1 VRIKYC
7 AAPCGS
13 GKTHQIINRACDLV
27 RNHNRVLILQPTRDL
42 IDRTVNEE
50 LQALV
55 DPPPVRVFHGGTI
68 GKAAKVSKALAD
80 YVKDPPD
87 LPEIVLATHQVL
99 PHIKQFANKGEWHV
113 LVDEAL
119 QAVRY
124 QQHRIPK
131 THKLI
136 TDHLDVTRVN
146 AVYGRVS
153 VRGTALHDIGKNQD
167 QDEILETLADT
178 SRILANK
185 YWATFVNLE
194 QYERLKRGEGKMLA
208 FHSVLKPEILA
219 GFAEVSMSGANFED
233 SAIFKLW
240 GSEGVEFEPDRD
252 FAKGLR
258 YSEHPNGDLVT
269 IYYVTEHQWS
279 RKRREA
285 PAGDNGAKIQDRMCQ
300 AAKEVFPSG
309 RFVWHANKSLIG
321 DPFGSPAERLPNKPH
336 GLNSFA
342 GFDDIVF
349 LSSLNPTTDHF
360 RFLESRGLSGGEVRG
375 FTYNAEA
382 YQAIMR
388 TSLRD
393 PGNRQSKRILVPDRG
408 LAEYLQDVFPGSKVE
423 KLDIGLIDEVSN
435 RRGRP
440 RKHQS
445 NRERVA
451 QQRQRAREQKL
462 KVLAEQ
468 IRLNSQDTV
477 GGEDWGGN
485 GGRPGA
491 VNGGTSRAEISI
503 ESSYT
508 IFGTGPLTA
517 TLFSSTSSSIP
528 LGYVSGETE
537 ALIGFLHKCHE
548 RRTNSKDENFLFSP
562 AIFDPDRSPGPNRG
576 KANIAYL
583 RHIVMD
589 FEDGELRPDELP
601 NLFPGLWL
609 AVFNS
614 FNHTSDKPRFRAVFP
629 TSEIMTPEVY
639 GLIQGCLADKL
650 EDAGYSIARGGKGR
664 KGARLSNSRPSG
676 LDWSK
681 SLPTSL
687 FYLPCQAQHSGESFF
702 HNHAEG
708 ERRPLQPATWLQNM
722 TLPLQPGFEVVQA
735 DVRPPGVDEVLVQS
749 AKDIWRGSKV
759 QPGLGDE
766 MFFNLAMSLRRA
778 GMDFYQIESTLR
790 SEAEFG
796 RTPKERLS
804 QIPSVM
810 SSLRRYFVLLS

>member
-55 DPPPVRVFHGGTI
+55 DPPPVRAFHGGTI

-80 YVKDPPD
+80 YVKHPPD

-99 PHIKQFANKGEWHV
+99 PHIKNFANKGEWH
-113 LVDEAL
+113 LLIDAAL

-185 YWATFVNLE
+185 YWDSFVNLE
-194 QYERLKRGEGKMLA
+194 QYERLKRGEGKVLA

-219 GFAEVSMSGANFED
+219 DFAEVLMAGANFED

-240 GSEGVEFEPDRD
+240 GEEGVEFEPDPE
-252 FAKGLR
+252 FSKGLR
-258 YSEHPNGDLVT
+258 YSNHPNGDLVT
-269 IYYVTEHQWS
+269 IYYVTEHRWS

-285 PAGDNGAKIQDRMCQ
+285 PVGEGGAKTQDRMIQ
-300 AAKEVFPSG
+300 ATKELFPCG
-309 RFVWHANKSLIG
+309 RFVWHSNKSLVD
-321 DPFGSPAERLPNKPH
+321 DPFGSPAERLPNRPH

-360 RFLESRGLSGGEVRG
+360 RFLQSRELSGGEVRG
-375 FTYNAEA
+375 FTYFAEA
-382 YQAIMR
+382 YEAVMR

-393 PGNRQSKRILVPDRG
+393 PGNHQPKRILVPDRG
-408 LAEYLQDVFPGSKVE
+408 LAEYLHDVFPGSKVE
-423 KLDIGLIDEVSN
+423 KLDLGLIDEVSK

-440 RKHQS
+440 KRHQS

-477 GGEDWGGN
+477 GGHTAEAIVAEQIFEPGGPMRRHRDFDT
-485 GGRPGA
+485 GPGRPA
-491 VNGGTSRAEISI
+491 
-503 ESSYT
+503 
-508 IFGTGPLTA
+508 
-517 TLFSSTSSSIP
+517 
-528 LGYVSGETE
+528 
-537 ALIGFLHKCHE
+537 K
-548 RRTNSKDENFLFSP
+548 SP
-562 AIFDPDRSPGPNRG
+562 
-576 KANIAYL
+576 
-583 RHIVMD
+583 
-589 FEDGELRPDELP
+589 
-601 NLFPGLWL
+601 
-609 AVFNS
+609 
-614 FNHTSDKPRFRAVFP
+614 
-629 TSEIMTPEVY
+629 
-639 GLIQGCLADKL
+639 Q
-650 EDAGYSIARGGKGR
+650 KGR
-664 KGARLSNSRPSG
+664 LGRPTRQLSE
-676 LDWSK
+676 
-681 SLPTSL
+681 
-687 FYLPCQAQHSGESFF
+687 C
-702 HNHAEG
+702 
-708 ERRPLQPATWLQNM
+708 
-722 TLPLQPGFEVVQA
+722 
-735 DVRPPGVDEVLVQS
+735 
-749 AKDIWRGSKV
+749 
-759 QPGLGDE
+759 
-766 MFFNLAMSLRRA
+766 
-778 GMDFYQIESTLR
+778 
-790 SEAEFG
+790 
-796 RTPKERLS
+796 
-804 QIPSVM
+804 
-810 SSLRRYFVLLS
+810 